1 MECLPGSRHTEK
13 FYERIINGK
22 CKDCRAVKLMA
33 EGTPIYKRFFEKGL
47 RRSDKQDLRALDKD
61 MLQES
66 MTDALQAEIA
76 TEVSKA

>member
-1 MECLPGSRHTEK
+1 MD
-13 FYERIINGK
+13 I
-22 CKDCRAVKLMA
+22 A
-33 EGTPIYKRFFEKGL
+33 IYKRFFEKGL

-61 MLQES
+61 MLQKS